1 MKTFFYLSLRL
12 DFIMELTLSII
23 SVFLIIAIG
32 APPVVE
38 NVNKNKENA
47 DSKVDA
53 SDEVV

>member
-1 MKTFFYLSLRL
+1 
-12 DFIMELTLSII
+12 MELTFRII
-23 SVFLIIAIG
+23 SVFLLIIAIG

-38 NVNKNKENA
+38 NVNKNKENG